1 MEQGRAA
8 ERILPRAPHLAERL
22 DEVSGILMQSQQFEI
37 ALDGLLDMVFEH
49 RDDQLILAGEVRIE
63 RAAGEAGRGRD
74 RLDAG
79 AADAL
84 FLEHAGGR
92 LEQFVAGIVPGRPGP

>member
-8 ERILPRAPHLAERL
+8 ERVLPRAPHLAERF
-22 DEVSGILMQSQQFEI
+22 DEVRGILMMGQKVETT
-37 ALDGLLDMVFEH
+37 LDRLLDVIFQH
-49 RDDQLILAGEVRIE
+49 GDDQLVLAGEVRIE
-63 RAAGEAGRGRD
+63 RAAGEAGGQRD

-84 FLEHAGGR
+84 VLEHARGAR
-92 LEQFVAGIVPGRPGP
+92 